1 MVIDIASRRRSSGVE
16 AVLNAFS
23 DVQTVAEAEARVAA
37 IAAACRKPR
46 PRWYREDRSGDSY
59 ACTLASGEV
68 LAWARLWPGEPLE
81 LMAWSDAF
89 QGSIVW
95 REKS

>member
-1 MVIDIASRRRSSGVE
+1 MVVDLNSRRRSPGIE

-23 DVQTVAEAEARVAA
+23 DVSTVEEAKARVAS

-46 PRWYREDRSGDSY
+46 PRWYREDRAGDSY
-59 ACTLASGEV
+59 AATLASGEV
-68 LAWARLWPGEPLE
+68 LAWSRLWAGEPLE

-89 QGSIVW
+89 QGSIIW
-95 REKS
+95 RERT